1 MTNKIEVSN
10 NFFPYLLHPYNSTLV
25 TTIDKN
31 NKPNIIVIAW
41 VIPLSRNP
49 PYLAM
54 GINKNRY
61 SYKLIAESREF
72 VVNIPSY
79 DLAKKV
85 IFCGRKSGR
94 EVDKFK
100 ETKLT
105 PEKAKMVS
113 PPIIKECVAHI
124 ECKLDRIIEVGDHD
138 LFIGK
143 VLTAYASKEVFSEHY
158 DFKKFK
164 PLLHAGGDFFTT
176 TIDEIEKYTP

>member
-1 MTNKIEVSN
+1 MNKIEISN
-10 NFFPYLLHPYNSTLV
+10 ISFPYLLHPYNSTLV
-25 TTIDKN
+25 TTTDKN

-41 VIPLSRNP
+41 IIPLSRNP

-54 GINKNRY
+54 AIHKNRY
-61 SYKLIAESREF
+61 SYKLIAESKEF

-85 IFCGRKSGR
+85 IFCGRRSGKDI
-94 EVDKFK
+94 DKFK
-100 ETKLT
+100 ETGLT

-113 PPIIKECVAHI
+113 PPIIKECIAHI
-124 ECKLDRIIEVGDHD
+124 ECELDRIIEVGDHD

-143 VLTAYASKEVFSEHY
+143 VLTAYASKDFFDEHY
-158 DFKKFK
+158 NFKIFK

-176 TIDEIEKYTP
+176 TIDKIEKYTP